1 MAFGAP
7 GRLSR
12 TRRGSGQATDLP
24 GARTPA
30 CGHQAIAAASRW
42 RGSGATGPQTPGR
55 LALDEYR
62 GHPAPARGQP
72 GRRRARWRAPAPL
85 PCPTK
90 HQVTDALREDDENSQ
105 PRPAGTGLL
114 DAVVLMEP
122 LGQPRPVGTSRHFH
136 APPVRERP
144 PQPARAPVTRGRD
157 GSGPTAPGPDPQ
169 TVTAQPPSPTEANKY
184 RSHDEQVPFSRRTST
199 VLARNK
205 YRSREEGRVGQ
216 GSGWEGRG
224 GQQAVDMTVPAT
236 TAGDGHRRGP
246 HPKPVS
252 P

>member
-42 RGSGATGPQTPGR
+42 SGSGATGPQTPGR
-55 LALDEYR
+55 LALDECR
-62 GHPAPARGQP
+62 GHSQAALAHGQP

-90 HQVTDALREDDENSQ
+90 HQGTDVFREDDEDSQ
-105 PRPAGTGLL
+105 PQPAQHRPPRRRSPHGAPRPAPTYAAPGTTRTHHQCVNDHLN
-114 DAVVLMEP
+114 
-122 LGQPRPVGTSRHFH
+122 S
-136 APPVRERP
+136 
-144 PQPARAPVTRGRD
+144 PARAPVTRGRD
-157 GSGPTAPGPDPQ
+157 GSGPAAPGLDPQ

-184 RSHDEQVPFSRRTST
+184 RSRGEQVPFSRRTST
-199 VLARNK
+199 VLTSNK

-216 GSGWEGRG
+216 GSGAGRAAG
-224 GQQAVDMTVPAT
+224 GRY
-236 TAGDGHRRGP
+236 DGARH
-246 HPKPVS
+246 HCW
-252 P
+252 

>member
-42 RGSGATGPQTPGR
+42 SGSGATGPQTPGR
-55 LALDEYR
+55 LALDECR

-184 RSHDEQVPFSRRTST
+184 RSHEQQVPFSRRTST
-199 VLARNK
+199 VLATNK
-205 YRSREEGRVGQ
+205 YRSRGEGAGGTGKRVG
-216 GSGWEGRG
+216 GSGRAAGGRY
-224 GQQAVDMTVPAT
+224 
-236 TAGDGHRRGP
+236 DGARH
-246 HPKPVS
+246 HCW
-252 P
+252 